1 MRLWTTVAEGSDEG
15 AVSSVLVFAFHCFP
29 SIPPRLIQSLH
40 DVCPIRSGAWADLLQ
55 NLTQIQV

>member
-40 DVCPIRSGAWADLLQ
+40 DVCPIVRAHE
-55 NLTQIQV
+55 QIFCRI